1 LNIRGN
7 CRPKSPQNGH
17 IRHQSAS
24 RANGHHENLVRIGFC
39 LRDEAGRAKVQDSG
53 QLTEGGTMS
62 ELRIR
67 DIDEDVI
74 SELRAR
80 AKRHGRTLGEEVRVV
95 LKDEVKRHRL
105 DAARRLLKLRES
117 IRAESGET
125 PDSTA
130 YIRQQRDLRG

>member
-1 LNIRGN
+1 M
-7 CRPKSPQNGH
+7 
-17 IRHQSAS
+17 
-24 RANGHHENLVRIGFC
+24 
-39 LRDEAGRAKVQDSG
+39 
-53 QLTEGGTMS
+53 T

-67 DIDEDVI
+67 DMDEDVI
-74 SELRAR
+74 SELKAR

-95 LKDEVKRHRL
+95 LKDEVKRQRL

-117 IRAESGET
+117 IRADSGET